1 MKRILVVFMAA
12 LIMLS
17 FGGCT
22 GDTKKDAALKDET
35 VLKFTEQWKMYL
47 TAQENLYSA
56 EKAAYE
62 KALVFYNEKTW
73 DSLTDA
79 AVTAA
84 AAADCL
90 SEFDGFEI
98 ILTDDEFTYLLDK
111 GLDVSFAPT
120 VFKELDTLYEN
131 EAAICK
137 GLFGRLAESVYTE
150 EELELFGLV
159 VENKLNEIEV
169 MSDYACAETSYVSL
183 DINDAALAEELKE
196 YITQNCPALAE
207 GMDSWGSSAEDA
219 MNKADEAMDELE
231 NIISTSNNIVGQEEG
246 LTEAYAEIIKYP
258 AEISGMPELCPM
270 PKWYNAADAQV
281 SYMISDGK
289 ETEVVKNCDEEVLDK
304 VNGCVIFIDGADGEA
319 VAQYI
324 DMLKSEGYRVI
335 RENDEGTAFSVDD
348 YAVEIGFDGEKAYVN
363 IAGEKLC
370 FAPTWYLHRE
380 K

>member
-1 MKRILVVFMAA
+1 MKRILAVFTAA

-17 FGGCT
+17 FGGCA
-22 GDTKKDAALKDET
+22 GDTKKDTASQDET

-90 SEFDGFEI
+90 SGFDGFEI

-111 GLDVSFAPT
+111 GLDVSFVPT
-120 VFKELDTLYEN
+120 VFKEFDTLYEN

-150 EELELFGLV
+150 EELELFGSI
-159 VENKLNEIEV
+159 VENKLDEIEC
-169 MSDYACAETSYVSL
+169 MSDYACAETSYVAL

-196 YITQNCPALAE
+196 HITKNCPALAE
-207 GMDSWGSSAEDA
+207 GMDSWGSSADDA

-231 NIISTSNNIVGQEEG
+231 DIISASSNIVGQEEG
-246 LTEAYAEIIKYP
+246 ITEAYAEIIKYP
-258 AEISGMPELCPM
+258 AEISGMPELLPM
-270 PKWYNAADAQV
+270 PQWYNAMDAQV

-289 ETEVVKNCDEEVLDK
+289 ETVKSCDEDVLDK
-304 VNGCVIFIDGADGEA
+304 VTGCAISIDGADGEA

-324 DMLKSEGYRVI
+324 DMLKSEGCRVI
-335 RENDEGTAFSVDD
+335 GEKDESTTFGVDN
-348 YAVEIGFDGEKAYVN
+348 YAAEIGFDGERAYVN
-363 IAGEKLC
+363 IVGEKLC
-370 FAPTWYLHRE
+370 FAPTWYLDRAR
-380 K
+380 